1 MTMQEKFAA
10 ALVARGEAEVPSKS
24 RKYRTFTRTY
34 NGQRIGYFFLGKAG
48 AVRVGVRAS
57 SSAAVSDAGKARLL
71 EAAS

>member
-10 ALVARGEAEVPSKS
+10 ALVARGETEVPNRS
-24 RKYRTFTRTY
+24 RKYRTFTRTW

-48 AVRVGVRAS
+48 TLRVGARS
-57 SSAAVSDAGKARLL
+57 SSSMPVFDADKARIL